1 MWLAMKSERQDQPS
15 ASWLRL
21 KCVLSDLSIGGLAD
35 MPTRTS
41 ITGSELFIVDNSND
55 DWKALRYLHDWCQL
69 SGRID
74 IATAYFEIGALL
86 ALDGEWQKVDRIRI
100 LMGNEVSSRTKV
112 AFERTLTQIT
122 SALDHS
128 LESEKDKNDFLSGV
142 PAIVDALKSG
152 RIACRVY
159 RREKFH
165 AKAYITHARLEVV
178 GSSALVGSS
187 NFTVPGLTQNVE
199 LNVQITG
206 GPVKVLQEW
215 YEHHW
220 DDAEDV
226 TPEILRVIERH
237 VREHSPFEVFAKA
250 LEQLFAGYQQT
261 VTDWESG
268 KGGGGSFMFPKL
280 DQYQKDGYKQLQ
292 KIAARYRGAFLCD
305 GVGLGKTYVGLMLI
319 EWLVKYERK
328 RVALFVPKAGREPVW
343 EAALGRELPDLGDA
357 YGPGVLVFNH
367 TDLTR
372 EGEKLQKR
380 LDDVARNADVIIID
394 EAHHFRNPGTRGGD
408 APAGVADPLKPGPA
422 YIPGEGKVRPS
433 RYRKLYEI
441 AQGKTLFL
449 LTATPVN
456 NKLIDLQHMIE
467 LFSRREADYFKAAP
481 LGIHS
486 LPGYFRR
493 MEAALQKRLGSKP
506 TVADGDA
513 AVDITDEAVEA
524 ARFLGDDAL
533 FQALVVQRSRAY
545 VRKSQLAAG
554 AAVTSFPTRQPPRVA
569 AYELKKTYGR
579 LLDMVE
585 TAFEKESP
593 LFYLPI
599 YYPLNYWIGP
609 AEEREAQ
616 KFAEGRQG
624 QVVGLVRTAF
634 LKRFESSV
642 DAFTNSCVNLLRR
655 VLAWVEVHA
664 STAVEKKHFADW
676 QRKHADLVGEI
687 DRDPTLFD
695 DPDADDDVHLVP
707 QDMLDDVERLDRA
720 KYDVPKMLHEC
731 YSDLNQLADFLKE
744 AARFKPSHDDKL
756 QTLIKL
762 LKKDPVLSGHK
773 VLIFTEF
780 KDTAQYLKREM
791 IAAGIDGVEEIDSSS
806 TSDRGGLIRRFSPYY
821 NGTTPAELTA
831 KGYDE
836 IRILISTDVL
846 SEGLNLQDAT
856 RLINYD
862 LHWNPVRLMQRIG
875 RVDRRMNPAVEARIK
890 ADFPADG
897 DRGAIRGDVAY
908 YNFLPPD
915 ELNSLLTLYSKVTHK
930 TLRISKTFGIEG
942 KKLLTPEDDYD
953 ALKDFNEAYEGH
965 ETPLE
970 ALHLEYQKLL
980 SADPGLAAR
989 LADFPQRVFSGKR
1002 HPKAGTRA
1010 VFFCYARPAA
1020 DEAGEWTEAAGDV
1033 VWYIYTLADSKVRE
1047 APVDLT
1053 VESVADLIRSTRDTP
1068 RITEIDQPTLAAA
1081 RAAVEKH
1088 IKNTYLKSAQAPI
1101 GVKPVLKCWME
1112 LN

>member
-1 MWLAMKSERQDQPS
+1 
-15 ASWLRL
+15 
-21 KCVLSDLSIGGLAD
+21 

-41 ITGSELFIVDNSND
+41 ITGSELFIVDNSD
-55 DWKALRYLHDWCQL
+55 EDWKALRYLHDWCQL
-69 SGRID
+69 SERID

-100 LMGNEVSSRTKV
+100 LMGNEVSSRTKI

-142 PAIVDALKSG
+142 PAIVNALKSG
-152 RIACRVY
+152 KITCRVY
-159 RREKFH
+159 RKEKFH

-187 NFTVPGLTQNVE
+187 NFTVPGLTQNIE

-220 DDAEDV
+220 DNAEDV

-268 KGGGGSFMFPKL
+268 KGGRGSAMFPKL

-292 KIAARYRGAFLCD
+292 KIASRYRGAFLCD

-319 EWLVKYERK
+319 EWLVRYERK

-343 EAALGRELPDLGDA
+343 EAALNRELPDLGDA
-357 YGPGVLVFNH
+357 YGPGVLIFNH

-372 EGEKLQKR
+372 EHATLQKR

-408 APAGVADPLKPGPA
+408 TPANVSDPLKPGPA
-422 YIPGEGKVRPS
+422 YIPGEGKVKPS

-441 AQGKTLFL
+441 AAGKSLFL

-481 LGIHS
+481 LGIQS

-493 MEAALQKRLGSKP
+493 IEAALQRKLGLKSIG
-506 TVADGDA
+506 ADGDNTS
-513 AVDITDEAVEA
+513 DITDEAVEA
-524 ARFLGDDAL
+524 TRFLGDDAL

-554 AAVTSFPTRQPPRVA
+554 AAITSFPTRQPPQVA

-579 LLDMVE
+579 LLGMVE

-664 STAVEKKHFADW
+664 LSPVEKKHFADW
-676 QRKHADLVGEI
+676 QKKHADLVGAI
-687 DRDPTLFD
+687 DREATLFD

-756 QTLIKL
+756 QTLGKL
-762 LKKDPVLSGHK
+762 LKKDPVLSRHK

-780 KDTAQYLKREM
+780 KDTAQYLKREL
-791 IAAGIDGVEEIDSSS
+791 IAAGISGVEEIDSSS
-806 TSDRGGLIRRFSPYY
+806 TSDRGALIRRFSPYY
-821 NGTTPAELTA
+821 NGTTPAELAA
-831 KGYDE
+831 KRQDE

-875 RVDRRMNPAVEARIK
+875 RVDRRMNPAVEATIK
-890 ADFPADG
+890 VDFPDPG
-897 DRGAIRGDVAY
+897 DRGSIRGDVAY

-915 ELNSLLTLYSKVTHK
+915 ELNSLLTLFSKVTHK

-942 KKLLTPEDDYD
+942 KQLLTPDDDYD

-980 SADPGLAAR
+980 TADPTLAAR
-989 LADFPQRVFSGKR
+989 IASFPQRVFSGKR
-1002 HPKAGTRA
+1002 HVKPGTRA
-1010 VFFCYARPAA
+1010 VFFCYARPGP
-1020 DEAGEWTEAAGDV
+1020 DGAGEWTENAGDA
-1033 VWYIYTLADSKVRE
+1033 VWYLYTMVDEKVRE
-1047 APVDLT
+1047 APVDLS
-1053 VESVADLIRSTRDTP
+1053 VESVADLIRSTPGTERH
-1068 RITEIDQPTLAAA
+1068 TEIDQPALAAA
-1081 RAAVEKH
+1081 RKAVEKH
-1088 IKNTYLKSAQAPI
+1088 IKNTYLKSAQVPV